1 MLVKVVLMTLVLL
14 LAAGCSDD
22 EQPRES
28 EVFDDLTGTI
38 DKAEEV
44 EKTVME
50 QKERLDEAL
59 RDAEQPPDEQD
70 P

>member
-14 LAAGCSDD
+14 LAGCSDD
-22 EQPRES
+22 EPPRES

-44 EKTVME
+44 EKKVME

-59 RDAEQPPDEQD
+59 RDAEGEPDEQD

>member
-1 MLVKVVLMTLVLL
+1 MKIVLMTLVLL
-14 LAAGCSDD
+14 LAGCSDD

-38 DKAEEV
+38 DRAEEV
-44 EKTVME
+44 EKKVME

>member
-1 MLVKVVLMTLVLL
+1 MKIVLVTMVLL
-14 LAAGCSDD
+14 LAGCSND

-38 DKAEEV
+38 DRAEEV
-44 EKTVME
+44 EKKVME

-59 RDAEQPPDEQD
+59 RDAEGAPDEQD

>member
-1 MLVKVVLMTLVLL
+1 MKVVLMTLVLL
-14 LAAGCSDD
+14 LAGCSDD
-22 EQPRES
+22 EQSRES

-44 EKTVME
+44 EKKVME

-59 RDAEQPPDEQD
+59 RDAEGAPDEQD

>member
-1 MLVKVVLMTLVLL
+1 VKVTIMTLVLL

-22 EQPRES
+22 EQSQES
-28 EVFDDLTGTI
+28 EVFDELTATLE
-38 DKAEEV
+38 KADEV
-44 EKTVME
+44 EKKVLE

-59 RDAEQPPDEQD
+59 RDAEGAPDEQD

>member
-1 MLVKVVLMTLVLL
+1 MKVVLLTLVFLL
-14 LAAGCSDD
+14 AGCSDD

-44 EKTVME
+44 EKKVME

-59 RDAEQPPDEQD
+59 RDAEQPPDEQN